1 MRCTGHS
8 STAPNSVDLD
18 FFFLVRVDKSKL
30 YSTYVIVIINL
41 KIRSLQFVIFAA
53 GKIL

>member
-8 STAPNSVDLD
+8 STAPILWTWI
-18 FFFLVRVDKSKL
+18 FFLVRVDKSKL